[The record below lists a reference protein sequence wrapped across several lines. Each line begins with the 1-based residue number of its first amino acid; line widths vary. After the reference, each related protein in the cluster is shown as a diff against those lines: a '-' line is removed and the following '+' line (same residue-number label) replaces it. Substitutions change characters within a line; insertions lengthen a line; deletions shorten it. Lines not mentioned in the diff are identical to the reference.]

1 MNLQTRVVNILTKP
15 AVEWPVIAA
24 EPSDVASLYS
34 NYILLLAAIPAV
46 CTFLGLLVIGVP
58 LLGTY
63 GLSAALVAGVMSYLS
78 ALASVYIAA
87 FIIEKLAPNF
97 DSRGDTVQALKL
109 VAYAST
115 PVWIAGVLHLVP
127 LLGVLIIVAV
137 LYAIYL
143 FYLGLAPVMKTPQ
156 DKVVPYMVV
165 SAIVV
170 IVVSVCISFLLTAIT
185 GAAMFGGALYGG
197 RTY

>member
-1 MNLQTRVVNILTKP
+1 MDLQTRVVNILTKP
-15 AVEWPVIAA
+15 AAEWPVIAA

-63 GLSAALVAGVMSYLS
+63 GFSAALVAGVISYLS

-97 DSRGDTVQALKL
+97 DSRGDMVQALKL
-109 VAYAST
+109 VAYATT
-115 PVWIAGVLHLVP
+115 PVWIAGILHLVP
-127 LLGVLIIVAV
+127 LLGVLILVAA

-156 DKVVPYMVV
+156 DKVVPYMIV

>member
-1 MNLQTRVVNILTKP
+1 MNLQTRVVIILTKP

-63 GLSAALVAGVMSYLS
+63 GFSAALVAGVMSYLS
-78 ALASVYIAA
+78 ALASVYVAA

-97 DSRGDTVQALKL
+97 DSRGNTAQALKL
-109 VAYAST
+109 VAYALT
-115 PVWIAGVLHLVP
+115 PVWIAGVLYLIP
-127 LLGVLIIVAV
+127 MLGMLMLLAAF
-137 LYAIYL
+137 YAAYL
-143 FYLGLAPVMKTPQ
+143 FYLGVAPVMKTPP

-165 SAIVV
+165 SALVV
-170 IVVSVCISFLLTAIT
+170 VVVTICLQVLLGTLSGTALP
-185 GAAMFGGALYGG
+185 GGAVVGA
-197 RTY
+197 RAF

>member
-15 AVEWPVIAA
+15 GAEWPVIAA
-24 EPSDVASLYS
+24 EPTDVASLYT

-46 CTFLGLLVIGVP
+46 CTFLGLLLIGVP
-58 LLGTY
+58 LFGTY
-63 GLSAALVAGVMSYLS
+63 GFSAALVAGVMSYVS
-78 ALASVYIAA
+78 ALASAYIAA

-97 DSRGDTVQALKL
+97 DSRGDTAQALKL

-115 PVWIAGVLHLVP
+115 PMWVAGILHLVP
-127 LLGVLIIVAV
+127 LLGILIVLAA

-143 FYLGLAPVMKTPQ
+143 FYLGLTPVMKTPQ
-156 DKVVPYMVV
+156 DKVLPYMVV

-170 IVVSVCISFLLTAIT
+170 IVVSVCLSFLLTAIS
-185 GAAMFGGALYGG
+185 GAALMGGAMYGV
-197 RTY
+197 RTF

>member
-15 AVEWPVIAA
+15 ASEWPVIAA
-24 EPSDVASLYS
+24 EPSDVASLYT
-34 NYILLLAAIPAV
+34 NYILVLAAIPAV

-63 GLSAALVAGVMSYLS
+63 GLSAALVAGVISYCS

-115 PVWIAGVLHLVP
+115 PVWVAGVLHLVP
-127 LLGVLIIVAV
+127 LLGVLILIAAI
-137 LYAIYL
+137 YAIYL
-143 FYLGLAPVMKTPQ
+143 FYLGLAPVMKTPP
-156 DKVVPYMVV
+156 DKVVPFMVV

-170 IVVSVCISFLLTAIT
+170 IVVSVVLSFILTAIT
-185 GAAMFGGALYGG
+185 GAAMFGGAVYGG
-197 RTY
+197 RTF